1 MAKTNLITGLDVGSG
16 KLTCIAAAHDFET
29 NTLKVLAG
37 RSVPCR
43 GIRRGDGVGY
53 PRNLRR
59 RYPYFKQY

>member
-43 GIRRGDGVGY
+43 GIKGGWCRISAKL
-53 PRNLRR
+53 PPPL
-59 RYPYFKQY
+59 PIF